1 MAQATAPLKHPL
13 DWLSFDG
20 ELKRGFASLT
30 KYLPLPLDKGKG
42 IKGIG
47 LHNKNQMGGEGD
59 IEFLDCMANSS

>member
-1 MAQATAPLKHPL
+1 M
-13 DWLSFDG
+13 
-20 ELKRGFASLT
+20 

-42 IKGIG
+42 IKGKG